1 MEGGPLMDVNVIG
14 RNVSVTDRFREYAE
28 DRAAKVEQ
36 LSPRAQTIDI
46 KVSRQPNARVAD
58 SEMTVEVTVIGP
70 GPAVRAE
77 AHSSEKFSAFDLAF
91 AKLLERLRRA
101 RDKAKDHRR
110 NDRALSQPI
119 DPESVPASDKSLLE
133 QVEEARRAEEVGD
146 VPVEI
151 RRKRF
156 PAVPMTEDDAVDNME
171 LVGHPFYLFLD
182 SETGLPSLVY
192 RRRGWSYGV
201 IALDENLTEV
211 SKDGIKTY
219 RS

>member
-1 MEGGPLMDVNVIG
+1 MDVNVIG
-14 RNVSVTDRFREYAE
+14 RNVSVTDRFREYVE

-36 LSPRAQTIDI
+36 LSPRAQQIDI
-46 KVSRQPNARVAD
+46 KVSRQPNARVTD

-119 DPESVPASDKSLLE
+119 DPDSVPASDKSLLE

-156 PAVPMTEDDAVDNME
+156 PAVPMTVDDAVDNME

-201 IALDENLTEV
+201 IALDENLTEE

>member
-1 MEGGPLMDVNVIG
+1 MDVNVIG
-14 RNVSVTDRFREYAE
+14 RNVSVTDRFREYVE

-36 LSPRAQTIDI
+36 LSPRAQQIDI
-46 KVSRQPNARVAD
+46 KVSRQPNARVTD

>member
-1 MEGGPLMDVNVIG
+1 MDVNVIG
-14 RNVSVTDRFREYAE
+14 RNVSVTDRFREYVE

-119 DPESVPASDKSLLE
+119 DPESVPACDKSLLE

>member
-1 MEGGPLMDVNVIG
+1 MDVNVIG
-14 RNVSVTDRFREYAE
+14 RNVSVTDRFREYVE

-36 LSPRAQTIDI
+36 LSPRAQQIDI

>member
-1 MEGGPLMDVNVIG
+1 MGVNVIG
-14 RNVSVTDRFREYAE
+14 RNVSVTDRFREYVE

-201 IALDENLTEV
+201 IALDDNLTEV

>member
-1 MEGGPLMDVNVIG
+1 MDVNVIG
-14 RNVSVTDRFREYAE
+14 RNVSVTDRFREYVE

>member
-1 MEGGPLMDVNVIG
+1 MDVNVIG
-14 RNVSVTDRFREYAE
+14 RNVSVTDRFREYVE
-28 DRAAKVEQ
+28 DRVAKVEQ
-36 LSPRAQTIDI
+36 LSPRAHNIDI
-46 KVSRQPNARVAD
+46 KVSRQPNARVSD

-110 NDRALSQPI
+110 NDRALNPPI
-119 DPESVPASDKSLLE
+119 DLEAVPASDKSLVE
-133 QVEEARRAEEVGD
+133 QVQEAQRKEEVGD

-156 PAVPMTEDDAVDNME
+156 PAIPMTEDDAVDNME

-201 IALDENLTEV
+201 ISLDENLTEATR
-211 SKDGIKTY
+211 DGSKTY

>member
-1 MEGGPLMDVNVIG
+1 MDVNVIG

-101 RDKAKDHRR
+101 RDKVKDHRR

>member
-1 MEGGPLMDVNVIG
+1 MDVNVIG
-14 RNVSVTDRFREYAE
+14 RNVSVTDRFREYAG

>member
-1 MEGGPLMDVNVIG
+1 MDVNVIG

>member
-1 MEGGPLMDVNVIG
+1 
-14 RNVSVTDRFREYAE
+14 
-28 DRAAKVEQ
+28 
-36 LSPRAQTIDI
+36 
-46 KVSRQPNARVAD
+46 
-58 SEMTVEVTVIGP
+58 MTVEVTVIGP

-119 DPESVPASDKSLLE
+119 DPESVPASDKFLLE

>member
-1 MEGGPLMDVNVIG
+1 MDVNVIG
-14 RNVSVTDRFREYAE
+14 RNVSVTDRFREYVE

-36 LSPRAQTIDI
+36 LSPRARNIDI
-46 KVSRQPNARVAD
+46 KVSRQPNARVSD

-110 NDRALSQPI
+110 KDRALNQPI
-119 DPESVPASDKSLLE
+119 DPEAVPASDKSLVE
-133 QVEEARRAEEVGD
+133 QVQEAQRKEEVGD

-156 PAVPMTEDDAVDNME
+156 PAIPMTEDDAVDNME

-201 IALDENLTEV
+201 ISLDENLTEATQ
-211 SKDGIKTY
+211 DGSKTY

>member
-1 MEGGPLMDVNVIG
+1 MDVNVIG
-14 RNVSVTDRFREYAE
+14 RNVSVTDRFREYVE

-36 LSPRAQTIDI
+36 LSPKAQKIDI